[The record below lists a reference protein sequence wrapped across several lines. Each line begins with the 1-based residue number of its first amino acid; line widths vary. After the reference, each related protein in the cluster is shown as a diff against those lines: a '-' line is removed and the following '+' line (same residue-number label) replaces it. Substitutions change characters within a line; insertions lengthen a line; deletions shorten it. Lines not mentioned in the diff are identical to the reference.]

1 MEIKL
6 KKKKLAIG
14 VDIGG
19 SHHTI
24 AIVDVNANKIVDG
37 SRIHTRIDSKQDAL
51 TILTKIIDGIKSCS
65 DKFEGPVIGI
75 GISIPGLSLIHI

>member
-19 SHHTI
+19 GHHTI

-37 SRIHTRIDSKQDAL
+37 SRRDPWDHLGNNGNPCETLESHSQRIPWEPMGHPKK
-51 TILTKIIDGIKSCS
+51 TKKNN
-65 DKFEGPVIGI
+65 
-75 GISIPGLSLIHI
+75 